1 MVQKEKENSKQ
12 KKKKQEKT
20 KGRMAVRS
28 HKHSKIFIKTPYF
41 MFLMLT

>member
-12 KKKKQEKT
+12 KKKQEKT

>member
-12 KKKKQEKT
+12 KKQEKT
-20 KGRMAVRS
+20 KGGMAVHS
-28 HKHSKIFIKTPYF
+28 LKHSKIFIKTSYF